1 MLNFKFNIV
10 FYRLDFMEK
19 EWQHTPV
26 ILDWEIPRTE
36 EPGRLQSTG
45 LQESDVTEWQ
55 WLNNK
60 LNNNNKPLYPKISL
74 FSLDLMVPPW
84 GRVSSPSVMGIS
96 NTKWEDFRQN
106 TQRIL
111 KDKICSSYHYLFFNF
126 FFFLGPHFF
135 LITQTLV
142 FDCVKMWNYS

>member
-26 ILDWEIPRTE
+26 FLTGKSHGQRSLAGYSSWGCKNQTW
-36 EPGRLQSTG
+36 LSNMTKQQS
-45 LQESDVTEWQ
+45 
-55 WLNNK
+55 NK

-84 GRVSSPSVMGIS
+84 GGVSSPSVMGIS

-111 KDKICSSYHYLFFNF
+111 KDKICSSYHYLFFYF

-135 LITQTLV
+135 YYSNISVWL
-142 FDCVKMWNYS
+142 CKNVKL